1 MSDAVAPEGGSGI
14 PGDPVADDGPAKDGE
29 QSEKPASRVTPRP
42 PGLADEVAKNPETM
56 PRRFGKYTLLRK
68 LAVGGM
74 AELYLALQKS
84 VAGFEKLIVVK
95 RVLPRLAQDQTFIE
109 MLLQE
114 AKIAATLNHPNVAQ
128 TYDVGFAEGD
138 YYIAMEHVHGE
149 DLRQIVRQMKKKR
162 TRVFPLE
169 NTIAIVLGCCKG
181 LAYAHDKRDFD
192 GEPLEIV
199 HRDVSPQNILVT
211 FTGDV
216 KLVDFGIA
224 KAAGQGE
231 EEGGKLKG
239 KVPYMS
245 PEQAQAHP
253 LDRRSDIF
261 SLGVMFFE
269 LTTGKRLFRGKGE
282 HETLKKIVEGNYP
295 TPRSINPALDER
307 LEAIIMKCLVQDVD
321 GRYQHAAELQADL
334 EAFIREERMVVSTLS
349 LGEWM
354 RDLFD
359 DKLAQQ
365 KKLLQEG
372 RQLAEVLAVEEPS
385 LSSLERSS
393 ITNLSSL
400 SSVSGITTIPPDQ
413 LPHPSHPTGAVPAIM
428 AEPTPS
434 KAPWLILLALLGVG
448 AAAAMFFLT
457 RAEPAPVPVVRGSI
471 SITSA
476 PEGAAIWIDGA
487 RRAERTP
494 AEIGDLALP
503 SDYSVR
509 LTLADHEPHE
519 ANVELSEAV
528 TGVSMHAAL
537 VPIERFGI
545 VDVRTQPAG
554 AQIFVDGH
562 DTGLTTPS
570 RVPDLAAGEEHTVVL
585 SLERYVTQSLSVTLT
600 PGEVLTRTVPLEREP
615 LAEDEALLVLVTT
628 PANAEVSFD
637 RQTIEGT
644 SPFEIRTRPGRHR
657 LSVSG
662 TGYVTQRSNVRLGRA
677 EVDETTVELAP
688 TRRRRGDA
696 SMVDMS
702 ESEMEAQPA
711 GPGRLTVS
719 ATPWCNISIDG
730 RAVGQTPVVNY
741 TVDSGSHRITCVN
754 PDLSLRRSITV
765 SVAAGQTVRRRINLQ

>member
-1 MSDAVAPEGGSGI
+1 MSDAVAEEEADNSGRPSDLPQEQGSRI
-14 PGDPVADDGPAKDGE
+14 TA
-29 QSEKPASRVTPRP
+29 RP
-42 PGLADEVAKNPETM
+42 PGLASEGPNAEGM

-95 RVLPRLAQDQTFIE
+95 RVLPRLAQDETFIE

-138 YYIAMEHVHGE
+138 YFIAMEHVHGE

-169 NTIAIVLGCCKG
+169 NTLAIVLGCCKG
-181 LAYAHDKRDFD
+181 LAYAHEKRDFD

-245 PEQAQAHP
+245 PEQAQAFP

-269 LTTGKRLFRGKGE
+269 LTTGKRLFRGRSE
-282 HETLKKIVEGNYP
+282 HETLKKIVEGSYP
-295 TPRSINPALDER
+295 TPRSINDLLDER
-307 LEAIIMKCLVQDVD
+307 LEAIIMKCLAQDVD
-321 GRYQHAAELQADL
+321 DRYQHAAELQADL
-334 EAFIREERMVVSTLS
+334 EAFIREERLVVSTLS

-372 RQLAEVLAVEEPS
+372 RQLAEVLSVEEPS
-385 LSSLERSS
+385 LSSMERSS

-400 SSVSGITTIPPDQ
+400 SSVSGVTAIPAEQPVTAVAEAE
-413 LPHPSHPTGAVPAIM
+413 PSKSRAPLIIM
-428 AEPTPS
+428 ALF
-434 KAPWLILLALLGVG
+434 AVAGMALAGWFVTKRT
-448 AAAAMFFLT
+448 AS
-457 RAEPAPVPVVRGSI
+457 PPPPVARGSI
-471 SITSA
+471 SITST
-476 PEGAAIWIDGA
+476 PEGAAIWIDGE

-494 AEIGDLALP
+494 AEVGDLGLGTE
-503 SDYSVR
+503 YRVR
-509 LTLADHEPHE
+509 LTLDDHEPHE
-519 ANVELSEAV
+519 AAIELSDQNM
-528 TGVSMHAAL
+528 TGTISAELAA
-537 VPIERFGI
+537 IERFGI

-570 RVPDLAAGEEHTVVL
+570 RVPELAAGEEHTIVV
-585 SLERYVTQSLSVTLT
+585 SLDRYVNQSLTLT
-600 PGEVLTRTVPLEREP
+600 LAPGEVLTRTVPLEREP

-628 PANAEVSFD
+628 PANAEVTFD
-637 RQTIEGT
+637 RQAVEGT

-657 LSVSG
+657 LSISA
-662 TGYVTQRSNVRLGRA
+662 TGYHTERSNVRLGAA
-677 EVDETTVELAP
+677 EVEETTVELAP
-688 TRRRRGDA
+688 TRRRA
-696 SMVDMS
+696 STPSPMVEMS
-702 ESEMEAQPA
+702 EMTEMVAAPA

-730 RAVGQTPVVNY
+730 RAVGQTPVVNF

-754 PDLSLRRSITV
+754 PELGLRRSISV
-765 SVAAGQTVRRRINLQ
+765 NVAAGQTVRRRINLQ